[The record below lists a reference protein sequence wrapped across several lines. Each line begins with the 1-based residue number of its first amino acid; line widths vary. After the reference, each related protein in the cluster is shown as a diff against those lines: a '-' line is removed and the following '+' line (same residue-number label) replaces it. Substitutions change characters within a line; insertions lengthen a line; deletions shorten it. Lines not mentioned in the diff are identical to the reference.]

1 MQKYDNTR
9 VVTFA
14 EDYTTKGGKVI
25 YKKGTTHAIHFQTLE
40 TIKAKGAK
48 IKTEAFEPKKIEEKA
63 KAAKGK

>member
-14 EDYTTKGGKVI
+14 EDYTDKGGRVI
-25 YKKGTTHAIHFQTLE
+25 YKKGTTHAMHFQTLE
-40 TIKAKGAK
+40 KIKSKGAK
-48 IKTEAFEPKKIEEKA
+48 IKVDALDVKKIEEKA

>member
-14 EDYTTKGGKVI
+14 EDYVNKAGVVRF
-25 YKKGTTHAIHFQTLE
+25 KKGTKIAIHFQTLE
-40 TIKAKGAK
+40 TIIAKGAK
-48 IKTEAFEPKKIEEKA
+48 IKVDNFEPKKIEEKA